1 MSTVSA
7 RPATASRT
15 ALCVSMAMAMAP
27 RIAVPAAPMPGP
39 EPTPVIVP
47 QGLRSH
53 VPMVELS
60 GLAWAPTL
68 DRYLV
73 IVDDS
78 IDTDDNARHGAFL
91 LTLGRNGQLD
101 PEPVPVDG
109 VSAIDDAESLT
120 AGPDNSFFLLTSH
133 APNKKGNL
141 KKARRQ
147 LLRMKLDGRRLKVTG
162 ELDLYQ
168 GKHDLS
174 EQLAKVGLPKNTPVD
189 IEALTFHDGT
199 LFLGFKAPLL
209 ADGAAMIMRLDRPA
223 EAFEKGKLA
232 AGNLYPWSKVH
243 LSVPPAQGEG
253 PPVSEGIADLQ
264 FATDGSLYLCANSPK
279 GRPNDGGGALWRV
292 AKPKG
297 DRMEAKLLRRFPGL
311 KPEGVTIAPDGRTL
325 TIVFDRN
332 SSDPLWTSWPLAN

>member
-1 MSTVSA
+1 MSPVSA

-15 ALCVSMAMAMAP
+15 ALCACLAMAAAP
-27 RIAVPAAPMPGP
+27 RVAVPADPMSGP
-39 EPTPVIVP
+39 EPSAVVVP
-47 QGLRSH
+47 HALRSH

-78 IDTDDNARHGAFL
+78 INTEEHERHGAFL
-91 LTLGRNGQLD
+91 LALGRNGHLD
-101 PEPVPVDG
+101 PEPVPVEG
-109 VSAIDDAESLT
+109 VPAIDDAESLT
-120 AGPDNSFFLLTSH
+120 AGPDNTFFLLTSH
-133 APNKKGNL
+133 APNKKGKL

-147 LLRMKLDGRRLKVTG
+147 LLRMKLEGRRLKVTG

-174 EQLAKVGLPKNTPVD
+174 EQLEKVGLPKDTPVD
-189 IEALTFHDGT
+189 MEALTYHGGA

-209 ADGAAMIMRLDRPA
+209 ADGAAIIMRLDRA
-223 EAFEKGKLA
+223 TEAFDKGKLGPGA
-232 AGNLYPWSKVH
+232 LYPWSKVS
-243 LSVPPAQGEG
+243 LSVSPAQGGG

-264 FATDGSLYLCANSPK
+264 FAPDGSLYLCANSPK

-297 DRMEAKLLRRFPGL
+297 DRMEAKLVRRFPGL
-311 KPEGVTIAPDGRTL
+311 KPEGVTVAPGGRAL
-325 TIVFDRN
+325 TVVFDRN
-332 SSDPLWTSWPLAN
+332 SSDPLWTSWPLSN